1 MPSNSIVITV
11 SSAQGSRSFS
21 APRSLKKIALLVSSS
36 VVLYSLL
43 ATLVAG
49 FLAQQYFQQR
59 AIMAENAEL
68 KRYKTQMEH
77 ELATANQRFEL
88 TRINETNR
96 ERKVALLSSLPSGF
110 PVDPKKTSVSSDFGN
125 REHPIYGSEKFHEG
139 IDLRLPMQ
147 TPVYATANG
156 IVSFAGQKNGYGNVV
171 IIDHAFGFQTTFA
184 HLDSFSVS
192 AGQFINKGVLIA
204 KSGNSGRST
213 GPHLHYEVRHLGTP
227 LNAANFINWNQ
238 QRFDY
243 LFTHEK
249 GVQWEFFV
257 KKII

>member
-21 APRSLKKIALLVSSS
+21 APKSLKKIALFVSSS

-43 ATLVAG
+43 ATVCAV

-59 AIMAENAEL
+59 AIVAENVEL
-68 KRYKTQMEH
+68 KRYKAEIER
-77 ELATANQRFEL
+77 ELANANARFDL
-88 TRINETNR
+88 ARINETTR
-96 ERKVALLSSLPSGF
+96 ERKIALLNTLPSGF
-110 PVDPKKTSVSSDFGN
+110 PVDPKKTTITSDFGN

-147 TPVYATANG
+147 TPVFATANG
-156 IVSFAGQKNGYGNVV
+156 IVSFSGQKNGYGNVV

-184 HLDSFSVS
+184 HLDESLVSV
-192 AGQFINKGVLIA
+192 GQFINKGVEVA

-213 GPHLHYEVRHLGTP
+213 GPHLHYEVRFLGKP
-227 LNAANFINWNQ
+227 LNAANFIKWSQ
-238 QRFDY
+238 DHFDY
-243 LFTHEK
+243 LFKNEK
-249 GVQWEFFV
+249 DVQWAFFV

>member
-11 SSAQGSRSFS
+11 SSPQGSRSFS
-21 APRSLKKIALLVSSS
+21 APKGLKKIALLVSSS

-68 KRYKTQMEH
+68 RQYKTQMEH

-88 TRINETNR
+88 ARINETNQ
-96 ERKVALLSSLPSGF
+96 ERKAALLNALPSGF
-110 PVDPKKTSVSSDFGN
+110 PVDPKKTTITSDFGN
-125 REHPIYGSEKFHEG
+125 REHPIYGSEKLHEG
-139 IDLRLPMQ
+139 IDMRLPMQ

-184 HLDSFSVS
+184 HLDSIDVS
-192 AGQFINKGVLIA
+192 AGQFINKGVLVA
-204 KSGNSGRST
+204 RSGNSGRST

-243 LFTHEK
+243 LFTNEK